1 MLRRTSCGLLSI
13 LGALATCGSMYA
25 LHGLRNPWASFA
37 TPIQIFFA
45 LVFLLTTVDHIW
57 TILWWIAYTPVP
69 PTDRQLLPNIT
80 VVIPVYNESHF
91 VRYALNS
98 ILQSSYPKHRLEVV
112 VVDDGSSD
120 DSWEHISDTAT
131 VYADAGI
138 RYRTVKH
145 DTNMGKRSAIISGFS
160 IASGDFI
167 VSLDSDSVLERCSLS
182 NLVAPMMLD
191 SRIGGVAGH
200 LSALNVDGKFIP
212 RLLDILFESSGNTPR
227 AAQSRACGAVT
238 ILPGA
243 LSAYRTVAIRP
254 LFADLRETTF
264 MGSPINHGEDVELTL
279 GLLRGGWATVY
290 QSNAV
295 VHTIAPES
303 ARRAFLMY
311 TRWERSSYVYLC
323 LGFFQV
329 AVAAIVKQLTSH
341 FRSNIR
347 GDGTTKDFG
356 VDKEEEAVYT
366 PMSLINVAKSV
377 MGSLFLLV
385 NMTSTTVG
393 NLLFP
398 FLFYSQVSTISL
410 QPQVLLLGC
419 ISTLLLA
426 GFRTLLFYA
435 DCSERGDDTRDD
447 ALPREECVKLDYWGK
462 DMGELKIYGR
472 KARLL
477 WRLQY
482 GGLAMFFHS
491 TFITWTSLAALLTL
505 KSQQWLTR

>member
-1 MLRRTSCGLLSI
+1 MPSRTICGLLSI
-13 LGALATCGSMYA
+13 LGALATCGSVYA
-25 LHGLRNPWASFA
+25 WNGLRNPWASFA
-37 TPIQIFFA
+37 TPIQILFA

-91 VRYALNS
+91 VRYALHS

-120 DSWEHISDTAT
+120 DSWDHISDTAT
-131 VYADAGI
+131 VYVDAGI

-160 IASGDFI
+160 IANGDFI
-167 VSLDSDSVLERCSLS
+167 VSLDSDSVLERSSLS
-182 NLVAPMMLD
+182 NLVAPMVLD
-191 SRIGGVAGH
+191 ARIGGVAGH
-200 LSALNVDGKFIP
+200 LSALNVDGKLIP

-254 LFADLRETTF
+254 LFAGLRETTF
-264 MGSPINHGEDVELTL
+264 LGSSINHGEDVELTL
-279 GLLRGGWATVY
+279 GLLRSGWTTVY

-329 AVAAIVKQLTSH
+329 AVRAIVKQLTSH
-341 FRSNIR
+341 FRNNIK
-347 GDGTTKDFG
+347 GDEITKELG
-356 VDKEEEAVYT
+356 VDEKEEVVYT
-366 PMSLINVAKSV
+366 PMSLLNVAKSV
-377 MGSLFLLV
+377 LGSLFLLV
-385 NMTSTTVG
+385 NMTSTAVG

-398 FLFYSQVSTISL
+398 FLVYSQASTISL
-410 QPQVLLLGC
+410 RPQVMLLGC

-435 DCSERGDDTRDD
+435 DCGDKRDDTRDD
-447 ALPREECVKLDYWGK
+447 DSTREEFVKIDYWGK
-462 DMGELKIYGR
+462 EMDELKIYGR
-472 KARLL
+472 KERLL

-491 TFITWTSLAALLTL
+491 SFITWTSLAALLTL